1 MRTGLPVEDH
11 QWGRAEP
18 HSFFDDCAIPG
29 NLIGA
34 LDAYAAAE
42 CVWENTGL
50 PTATGIDEVKGLM
63 QGFIDG
69 YNLQAIIV
77 ELLGIAVSGDQ
88 VLTERIDHLDDESGN
103 RIASLPV
110 AGTLEVRGGKIVA
123 WRDYFDPRP
132 LLPEG

>member
-1 MRTGLPVEDH
+1 VSDAESVV
-11 QWGRAEP
+11 RA
-18 HSFFDDCAIPG
+18 FFDDC
-29 NLIGA
+29 
-34 LDAYAAAE
+34 
-42 CVWENTGL
+42 
-50 PTATGIDEVKGLM
+50 
-63 QGFIDG
+63 
-69 YNLQAIIV
+69 
-77 ELLGIAVSGDQ
+77 GDQ